1 VENLQFNSP
10 LIDGCQESGFISN
23 KTLKEERKKLEDQI
37 KESEV
42 FFRTAFN
49 NAAIG
54 MCIYSVDGTF
64 LKVNRALCDLI
75 GYSEEELVNM
85 HYLQI
90 THPDD
95 LNKDIDT
102 LKQLFAG
109 GISNLILEN
118 RYMHKNGGVIWAI
131 LGVSMVYGADS
142 KPQYLIGQ
150 IQDITSRKK
159 MEEELK
165 KAKVEAES
173 LASTDYLTGIMNR
186 RAFMLRFAEELNR
199 ARREKYFVSLILIDI
214 DFFKAI
220 NDTYGHFAG
229 DTILQQFA
237 NALSANIRPY
247 DFLGR
252 HGGEEFIVCLPNTDR
267 EQAVIV
273 AERMRRAVEALTIQV
288 DTIDEKIKLTASFG
302 VASPISGFEE
312 SIDSLI
318 MQADSAMYKAKST
331 GRNRVCTSE

>member
-1 VENLQFNSP
+1 MTGV
-10 LIDGCQESGFISN
+10 DFISN
-23 KTLKEERKKLEDQI
+23 KILKEERKNLEDQI
-37 KESEV
+37 RESEI

-75 GYSEEELVNM
+75 GYSEQELVNM

-95 LNKDIDT
+95 LARDIDT
-102 LKQLFAG
+102 LKQLFTG
-109 GISNLILEN
+109 ELSNIILEN
-118 RYMHKNGGVIWAI
+118 RYLHKNGNVIWAI
-131 LGVSMVYGADS
+131 LGVSIVNNADS

-165 KAKVEAES
+165 QAKSAAEC

-186 RAFMLRFAEELNR
+186 RAFMTRFAGELNR
-199 ARREKYFVSLILIDI
+199 ARREKYFVSLILVDI
-214 DFFKAI
+214 DFFKSI
-220 NDTYGHFAG
+220 NDTYGHLAG
-229 DTILQQFA
+229 DTILQQFT
-237 NALSANIRPY
+237 NELSENIRPY

-252 HGGEEFIVCLPNTDR
+252 HGGEEFIACLPNTDR
-267 EQAVIV
+267 DQAVIV
-273 AERMRRAVEALTIQV
+273 AERMRKSIETLSIRL
-288 DTIDEKIKLTASFG
+288 DNIDEPIKLTASFG

-318 MQADSAMYKAKST
+318 MQADSAMYRAKSS
-331 GRNRVCTSE
+331 GRNRVCTSD